1 MEIIAEIGEQ
11 VEKLDAEVINHPRK
25 DTINEIYRLRTEMN
39 FLRKTIFPLKEISF
53 AFLKSK
59 SVLIHESSREFLNDL
74 HDHVIVSGEALDSY
88 MLMIMDQM
96 HLYNASISNKANEI
110 MKTLTIFAALFIPLT
125 FIAGIYGMN
134 FEVIPELK
142 WKYGYI
148 FFWLLV
154 VFVGG
159 GLFIY
164 FRKRKW
170 F

>member
-1 MEIIAEIGEQ
+1 
-11 VEKLDAEVINHPRK
+11 
-25 DTINEIYRLRTEMN
+25 
-39 FLRKTIFPLKEISF
+39 
-53 AFLKSK
+53 
-59 SVLIHESSREFLNDL
+59 
-74 HDHVIVSGEALDSY
+74 
-88 MLMIMDQM
+88 
-96 HLYNASISNKANEI
+96 
-110 MKTLTIFAALFIPLT
+110 
-125 FIAGIYGMN
+125 MN